1 MQLNCHLRLGKLL
14 ARELGIRGAAKAA
27 FLWGNVEPDIA
38 FTSHLCR
45 RTAEQLEGHN
55 FPAASRKAKRLLAK
69 LPAAGAEN
77 LAGFFR
83 LGKACHYLADCFT
96 WPHNPGYPGT
106 LSAHISY
113 ERKMDAAFHG
123 YIPPEGL
130 TEAEKALP
138 ADGLFETLHARYAET
153 DPSIGRDLRF
163 ILAVTL
169 AAAADYAG
177 TGEISLSRMLTLPDC
192 KESGETV
199 REIDG
204 GALPR
209 LV

>member
-38 FTSHLCR
+38 FTSHFCR

-55 FPAASRKAKRLLAK
+55 FLPASRKVKRLMDRLAGT
-69 LPAAGAEN
+69 GAESP
-77 LAGFFR
+77 AGFFR
-83 LGKACHYLADCFT
+83 LGKICHYLADCFT

-123 YIPPEGL
+123 YIPPERL
-130 TEAEKALP
+130 TSAEQALP
-138 ADGLFETLHARYAET
+138 VDGLLEALHARYTET

-169 AAAADYAG
+169 AAAAAFAG
-177 TGEISLSRMLTLPDC
+177 TGAVSLAQTLTLPDC